1 MSGSGNNKTV
11 EKVKECWKDPKFK
24 ICSIVMMVLV
34 VVLIVLICMSL
45 METKESK
52 SNYGLLFRTYELA
65 KRYNTHPNFK
75 GSEGS
80 ETNDS
85 SEGFTDR
92 GQRFFTTGFDYLAKK
107 PADSSA
113 DKQKLA
119 DNLINETT
127 EQIKDITTEPVQQ
140 QQEQIR
146 DTSINAESGITGTT
160 YESGENVDIKPEAV
174 SNSGQVVETS
184 PTESFGTCRYMNN
197 FGDLT
202 NQGLNSSKIAQAEEN
217 AGTSVSLDQQ
227 AMAEKM
233 GFTLNRKSIL

>member
-75 GSEGS
+75 GSETS
-80 ETNDS
+80 EA

-92 GQRFFTTGFDYLAKK
+92 GQRFFTTGFDYLSKK
-107 PADSSA
+107 PVSESTQVTKTELANKLVDETKSSVENISSENIP
-113 DKQKLA
+113 L
-119 DNLINETT
+119 T
-127 EQIKDITTEPVQQ
+127 QQ
-140 QQEQIR
+140 QPGEEHR

-160 YESGENVDIKPEAV
+160 YDSGENVDIKPEAV

-184 PTESFGTCRYMNN
+184 PVEGFGTLRYMNN

-202 NQGLNSSKIAQAEEN
+202 QQGLNGSKIAQAEANEN
-217 AGTSVSLDQQ
+217 KSVSLDQQ

-233 GFTLNRKSIL
+233 GFRFKH